1 MQRPRSRVHLGPW
14 LAPSLA
20 RSQARC
26 STFIIRTN
34 FRSSWA
40 DHGRN
45 GGKGGEGKRG
55 GGGAEEEGRPS
66 LRLLCS
72 ITHRSSAAVSRADAA
87 WHWQLSLLPLP
98 SPMKTALSVGRDGK
112 RGHFHASTPLRP
124 SQRQRQEGGGGP
136 LKVAFTVAASA
147 EEEGIKGARA
157 ARRARSE
164 EGERIESLDRRERKR
179 GKSPMRCQLAKPSNE
194 RKH

>member
-14 LAPSLA
+14 FAPSLA

-55 GGGAEEEGRPS
+55 GGGGGGAALSTTPLLNHSSELRRSEPRRRRVALATLAPPPPIADEDCTVCWSGRKERPFPCLHSIAPVAEAEARGRRGPIKGRLYRRGVGRGGGHKRS
-66 LRLLCS
+66 ACGAACALRG
-72 ITHRSSAAVSRADAA
+72 RGENRVSR
-87 WHWQLSLLPLP
+87 
-98 SPMKTALSVGRDGK
+98 
-112 RGHFHASTPLRP
+112 
-124 SQRQRQEGGGGP
+124 
-136 LKVAFTVAASA
+136 
-147 EEEGIKGARA
+147 
-157 ARRARSE
+157 
-164 EGERIESLDRRERKR
+164 
-179 GKSPMRCQLAKPSNE
+179 
-194 RKH
+194 

>member
-14 LAPSLA
+14 FAPSLA

-98 SPMKTALSVGRDGK
+98 SPMKTALSVGREGRK
-112 RGHFHASTPLRP
+112 ERPFPCLHSIAPVAEAEARGRRGPIKGRLYR
-124 SQRQRQEGGGGP
+124 RGVGRGGGHKRSACG
-136 LKVAFTVAASA
+136 AACA
-147 EEEGIKGARA
+147 LRGR
-157 ARRARSE
+157 
-164 EGERIESLDRRERKR
+164 GENRVSR
-179 GKSPMRCQLAKPSNE
+179 
-194 RKH
+194 

>member
-14 LAPSLA
+14 FAPSLP

-40 DHGRN
+40 DHRRN

-147 EEEGIKGARA
+147 EEEGGGGHKRSACGAACALR
-157 ARRARSE
+157 
-164 EGERIESLDRRERKR
+164 GRRENRVSR
-179 GKSPMRCQLAKPSNE
+179 
-194 RKH
+194 